1 MDSGGLEIWVWS
13 TIFQKSNIGWP
24 QQPPIEKVLKFNM
37 IFHDSTKMKI
47 FQNIKMN
54 EKFENLDDSEVL
66 NSDFPGQKTSAGSM
80 TSTASTTSVASM
92 TFTASFHQK
101 ILILIVW
108 SSLAPTWPIILLVEW
123 IIKNPNFHW
132 YLNPLC
138 QRLLRPANVTF
149 LKTGWSNSNFQTSWP
164 RYAPNFF

>member
-1 MDSGGLEIWVWS
+1 
-13 TIFQKSNIGWP
+13 
-24 QQPPIEKVLKFNM
+24 M

-54 EKFENLDDSEVL
+54 EKFKNLDDSEVL

-101 ILILIVW
+101 NTDPDSLIIPGTHMTNTSFSGMDHQKSKFSLI
-108 SSLAPTWPIILLVEW
+108 SEPSLSEAVEASQCYIFENWLIKLKFPNLLT
-123 IIKNPNFHW
+123 
-132 YLNPLC
+132 PLC
-138 QRLLRPANVTF
+138 TNIF
-149 LKTGWSNSNFQTSWP
+149 
-164 RYAPNFF
+164 